1 MSSHSQMAI
10 VNNFSSGTEVVN
22 KCNKVNFVTGDLI
35 MSINNP
41 PYSLDYMND
50 IQISPLGKFVFV
62 KGHFYDSNGD

>member
-1 MSSHSQMAI
+1 
-10 VNNFSSGTEVVN
+10 
-22 KCNKVNFVTGDLI
+22 

-50 IQISPLGKFVFV
+50 IQISPLGKFIFV